1 MIYIYLLCKHQLYII
16 CSFRYSE
23 LCGLTLQKFVLIETV
38 FYVTRRVFLY
48 KPGFQAAWERHRGR
62 ERPAHHYLNH
72 CRFPWFTKTNLSIK
86 TAETPTFSR
95 PDVTRLPMTPNTHT
109 HTKKKAPPKK
119 YSCLCVFILLLT
131 RRKKEQWLTYSM
143 RTKRKQER
151 EKQSNTEL

>member
-72 CRFPWFTKTNLSIK
+72 CRFPWFTKTNPSIK
-86 TAETPTFSR
+86 TAETPTFLR

-109 HTKKKAPPKK
+109 HTQTPPKK